1 MTGNCVVCVHIVQF
15 WSVIKNNI
23 KNLIIKKIVPSFLYQ
38 LRQSLEEGFQ
48 KARLGLGAEPGI
60 GLPN

>member
-1 MTGNCVVCVHIVQF
+1 MIGNCVVCVHIVQF

-23 KNLIIKKIVPSFLYQ
+23 KIKKIVPSFLYQ

-48 KARLGLGAEPGI
+48 KARLGAEPGI